1 MYASCER
8 GMKAMKRS
16 IIITDVVMV
25 LHLLYHIIF
34 L

>member
-1 MYASCER
+1 MYESCER
-8 GMKAMKRS
+8 RMKSMKRS
-16 IIITDVVMV
+16 IILTDVVMV